1 MHKIIVSTL
10 AAFGLSVLAST
21 PAHAEE
27 TTVEVRFSDLNLTT
41 ERGID
46 RLNGRIKT
54 AARMV
59 CGEFD
64 PRNLARA
71 RSWRQ
76 CRRAAEQSA
85 STEMARVIEKQQR
98 FALASMPQRA
108 GSD

>member
-85 STEMARVIEKQQR
+85 STEMARVIENQQR